1 MDLLTSDSMTLFNI
15 MKITSTIKKE
25 WNINVPLKIFRVLQI
40 KYTNIRQMTIKRLFE
55 GLAYNIDRWF
65 KL

>member
-1 MDLLTSDSMTLFNI
+1 

-25 WNINVPLKIFRVLQI
+25 WNINVPLKIFRVLQT